1 MNNHAYGLFTMARR
15 ARLTNDT
22 DANRNGDITPVST
35 HQGRADLH
43 SLSPSPAASFS
54 SDKENRQRSVPQS
67 KGKSKAMDPPKAPT
81 VTQLDHEEARSSK
94 RRRISERDVPSA
106 SQVTHARQLQ
116 DVADRDYY
124 DPEQNIEERRAVRKD
139 FRDLSKEL
147 TGEVPHGVHTRHGC

>member
-1 MNNHAYGLFTMARR
+1 MARR

-22 DANRNGDITPVST
+22 DANRNGDITPAST
-35 HQGRADLH
+35 HQGHSDLH

-54 SDKENRQRSVPQS
+54 SDKENRQRSAPQS
-67 KGKSKAMDPPKAPT
+67 KGKSKAMAPPKART
-81 VTQLDHEEARSSK
+81 VTHSDHEEARSSK
-94 RRRISERDVPSA
+94 RRRISEREVPNA
-106 SQVTHARQLQ
+106 SQATHARQLQ

-147 TGEVPHGVHTRHGC
+147 TGVLSNQIHTAHDY